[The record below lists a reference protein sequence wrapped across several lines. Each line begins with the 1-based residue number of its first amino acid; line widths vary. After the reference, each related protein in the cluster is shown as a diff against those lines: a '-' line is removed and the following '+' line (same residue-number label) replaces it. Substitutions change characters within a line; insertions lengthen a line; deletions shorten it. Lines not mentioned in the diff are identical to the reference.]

1 MLCKLNFAIR
11 KIAKKYFTT
20 YATHKTIISKTFG
33 GSSLPKKYRG
43 NLLPR
48 RQLLLLQRLQLG
60 LLVVA
65 ERLAV
70 VAHREVELGQQDPGV
85 QVDADLG
92 GVLADRLLQA
102 GLRLLQAVL
111 RIHDILVWIWIR
123 IPGSADPCL

>member
-1 MLCKLNFAIR
+1 MLCKLNNALR
-11 KIAKKYFTT
+11 KIAKKLFTT
-20 YATHKTIISKTFG
+20 YATPKTIISKTYG
-33 GSSLPKKYRG
+33 VITLLKKYRG

-60 LLVVA
+60 LLVIA

-70 VAHREVELGQQDPGV
+70 VAHGEVELGQQDPGV

-102 GLRLLQAVL
+102 GLRLLQVNAKYKSFFFNFRGGNNL
-111 RIHDILVWIWIR
+111 
-123 IPGSADPCL
+123 